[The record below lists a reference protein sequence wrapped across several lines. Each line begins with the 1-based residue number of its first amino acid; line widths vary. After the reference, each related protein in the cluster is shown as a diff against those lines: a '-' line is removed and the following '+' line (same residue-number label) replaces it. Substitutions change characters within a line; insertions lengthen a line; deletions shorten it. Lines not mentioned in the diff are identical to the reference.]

1 MLDLNSENINLKEIA
16 AADDL
21 DQASRLPARKR
32 RSFSL
37 NVSIINFF
45 IFFAIISMSVGYFLI
60 SNNLI
65 YQGFYINEV
74 KDEMEEKQKTNKDL
88 ELAVMNMESYEEVEK
103 RIKELGMVAVGEI
116 EYLEVKSGEVAM
128 K

>member
-1 MLDLNSENINLKEIA
+1 
-16 AADDL
+16 
-21 DQASRLPARKR
+21 
-32 RSFSL
+32 
-37 NVSIINFF
+37 
-45 IFFAIISMSVGYFLI
+45 MSVGYFLI